1 VSATVAIAR
10 MLLPAGLEQ
19 LQQRSDVRIG
29 GLDAGRE
36 TVLELVAGADVVV
49 ADPAVPVDEQL
60 LDAAG
65 PQLKLVA
72 NFAVG
77 HDNIDLEACRSRGI
91 LVTNTPDVLTN
102 ATAELALALSL
113 AAARFLSDAERDLR
127 EGRWE
132 GWDPSAY
139 RGLEL
144 SGALVG
150 VVGLGRIGA
159 RYAELCRGFGAEL
172 LYASPSAKA
181 EAERSLGARRLELDE
196 LLRSADFISLHA
208 PSRPDTHHLID
219 AAALELVQDHAVLV
233 NTSRGPLVDLDAV
246 AAALEGGRLG
256 AAGLD
261 VYEGEPQVPASIR
274 AAPRTVLT
282 PHIGSATV
290 KARDG
295 MARTV
300 AANVIAVLE
309 GREPPN
315 PVGV

>member
-1 VSATVAIAR
+1 

-19 LQQRSDVRIG
+19 LQQRFEVRVG

-36 TVLELVAGADVVV
+36 TVLEVGAGAGALV

-60 LDAAG
+60 LVAAG

-77 HDNIDLEACRSRGI
+77 HDNIDLEACRSRGVV
-91 LVTNTPDVLTN
+91 VTNTPDVLTN

-113 AAARFLSDAERDLR
+113 AAARLLSDAERDLR

-144 SGALVG
+144 SGAMVG
-150 VVGLGRIGA
+150 VVGLGRIGT
-159 RYAELCRGFGAEL
+159 RYAELCHGFGAEL
-172 LYASPSAKA
+172 AYASPSPKPD
-181 EAERSLGARRLELDE
+181 AERALAARQMELDQ
-196 LLRSADFISLHA
+196 LLGSADVISLHA

-219 AAALELVQDHAVLV
+219 ARAIGLMQPHAVLV
-233 NTSRGPLVDLDAV
+233 NTSRGPLVDLEAV
-246 AAALEGGRLG
+246 AAALEEGRLG

-261 VYEGEPQVPASIR
+261 VYEGEPQVPDAVR
-274 AAPRTVLT
+274 AAPRTVPT

-295 MARTV
+295 MAGAG
-300 AANVIAVLE
+300 AADVMAGLE
-309 GREPPN
+309 GGGPPT
-315 PVGV
+315 PGGPPDV